1 MSDNDDTYRPFKRI
15 KLFLRRGCAQLNN
28 VYSDMITSAVVD
40 NGFDNLPEHEDPSH
54 NAKSEVNEEYPL
66 VDDVE
71 DDVSANNRYAES
83 IAAVAANEV
92 VVPDELQEAES
103 IAVLAANEV
112 VVFDELQEAESIAEL
127 QEAESIAVLAA
138 NEVVVPDELQE
149 AESIAQEPLD
159 DEDSVGYPPV
169 GMYDDP
175 QEEEPIAQESSDD
188 DDSVDDSVESDD
200 DSAVVAVVVQEAP
213 PANVYVNSFTL
224 TQREVN
230 RMLQLNV
237 SLRNQT
243 TFEKNVFHGS
253 ILLVYLVGHK
263 MDRRTARRYFAHCE
277 DMTRLKPR
285 TIREKY
291 NLILKDFDYRL
302 DAEENKWESVFA
314 DVNKHA
320 IVVVIFSVKISSG
333 EKHMRQVAIY
343 HSKSYVLMPLLF
355 SGKSLMVGSRL
366 RLAAAQTNNPDRR
379 KQILSTIKRHLYPG
393 CADLQ
398 MAAVYKLYEI

>member
-28 VYSDMITSAVVD
+28 VYTDMITSAGVD
-40 NGFDNLPEHEDPSH
+40 NGFDNLPEHEDQSH

-112 VVFDELQEAESIAEL
+112 VVFDELQEAESIA
-127 QEAESIAVLAA
+127 
-138 NEVVVPDELQE
+138 
-149 AESIAQEPLD
+149 QEPLN

-169 GMYDDP
+169 GIYDDP

-302 DAEENKWESVFA
+302 DAEDNKWESVFA

-320 IVVVIFSVKISSG
+320 IVVVIFSVKIRSG

-355 SGKSLMVGSRL
+355 SGKSLMIGSRL
-366 RLAAAQTNNPDRR
+366 RLAAAQANNEDSR
-379 KQILSTIKRHLYPG
+379 KQIVATIKRHLYPG

>member
-1 MSDNDDTYRPFKRI
+1 
-15 KLFLRRGCAQLNN
+15 
-28 VYSDMITSAVVD
+28 
-40 NGFDNLPEHEDPSH
+40 
-54 NAKSEVNEEYPL
+54 
-66 VDDVE
+66 
-71 DDVSANNRYAES
+71 
-83 IAAVAANEV
+83 
-92 VVPDELQEAES
+92 
-103 IAVLAANEV
+103 
-112 VVFDELQEAESIAEL
+112 
-127 QEAESIAVLAA
+127 
-138 NEVVVPDELQE
+138 
-149 AESIAQEPLD
+149 
-159 DEDSVGYPPV
+159 
-169 GMYDDP
+169 MYDDP

-200 DSAVVAVVVQEAP
+200 DSAVVAVVVEEAP

-230 RMLQLNV
+230 GMLQLNV

-263 MDRRTARRYFAHCE
+263 MDRRNARRHFANCE

-366 RLAAAQTNNPDRR
+366 RLAAAQANNQDRR
-379 KQILSTIKRHLYPG
+379 KQIVGTIKRHLYPG